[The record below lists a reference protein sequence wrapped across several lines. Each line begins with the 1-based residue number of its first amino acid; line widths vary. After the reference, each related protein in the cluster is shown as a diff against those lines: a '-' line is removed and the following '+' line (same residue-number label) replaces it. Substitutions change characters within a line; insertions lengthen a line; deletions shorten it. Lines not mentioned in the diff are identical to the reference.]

1 MRKIGT
7 MKNTIKSWM
16 SMVVASLLVLA
27 LVDPRFALALSSEE
41 GAQSPQESQA
51 TTRQSSP
58 QPAETPATPQSGA
71 STNPSVEELPDSPGA
86 VSSSSRNASQDA
98 ASQGTAAQDV
108 APAQTPPVGQQ
119 KPVGTAAAEAPSV
132 RGTGASKPAGFA
144 IAPGKQRQSRSF
156 LIKVGAVIGAGAA
169 LGTVMALSMAS
180 SSKPPGAK

>member
-1 MRKIGT
+1 MAA
-7 MKNTIKSWM
+7 
-16 SMVVASLLVLA
+16 ASLLVLA

-41 GAQSPQESQA
+41 GAQAPQESQA
-51 TTRQSSP
+51 TTRPSSP
-58 QPAETPATPQSGA
+58 QPAETPATPRSGA
-71 STNPSVEELPDSPGA
+71 STNPSVEELPDSPGT
-86 VSSSSRNASQDA
+86 VSSSSRNTTQVAASQD
-98 ASQGTAAQDV
+98 TPAQDV
-108 APAQTPPVGQQ
+108 APATQTPPVGQQ